1 MGSKTLLGD
10 DAELSE
16 SRDDDAEYVIRTPAI
31 TIKFSQVEWA
41 GGSWKLLNDDVEV
54 AILLDGTVDGLR
66 DIHGEQQ

>member
-1 MGSKTLLGD
+1 MGQKSRLGD
-10 DAELSE
+10 DAQLSE
-16 SRDDDAEYVIRTPAI
+16 SRDDDAKYAIRTPAI

-66 DIHGEQQ
+66 EIYAEQ